1 MKGEKFG
8 GGENEA
14 PQKSPEELRQE
25 KMAKIRAELP
35 IGSTYKPS
43 DEKLNPIKDE
53 ISAQESGEHSM
64 LYSNK
69 EGKLGLISD
78 YQDVLEANEQT
89 NSEALKDRPDI
100 KKVLDDFVLQL
111 SLVDA
116 SNGKILDGSEK
127 SRQFCD
133 SLDKINSFTK
143 DDERAKNAIT
153 AALGAVYNMGNA
165 LKLMKSNYDV
175 LNEAPAEDSNENET
189 PESEQQT
196 SQESVEQT
204 RENMKALT
212 GNIEA
217 LFKKVGSFDNAFL
230 ESYSTAK
237 KELEEDIIDP
247 NIVQQMIKEMA
258 ENYKA
263 ETQIITELSKAVSD
277 ARDMI
282 NNQDALSQ
290 KEREDYDNIIKNFE
304 DTINRAGPLIEGNN
318 RFLNTIKN
326 KFEQLGYV
334 LEADE
339 EEPEPEEDASNE
351 AEDAAKEEEKREQA
365 KKITA
370 AIEGAH
376 QDIMKAVKNYEYLQ
390 ERYNYYRNQAN
401 AILDYGGDLDDARQF
416 IRRAAEHNDE
426 LAAVVGG
433 MENNTNEM
441 FHALKSGEGVLDSHK
456 ADAYNEAIRKTAD
469 VVEGLKEQGRQR
481 NGQVEDMEQSLRR
494 LRYRSEY

>member
-1 MKGEKFG
+1 
-8 GGENEA
+8 
-14 PQKSPEELRQE
+14 
-25 KMAKIRAELP
+25 
-35 IGSTYKPS
+35 
-43 DEKLNPIKDE
+43 
-53 ISAQESGEHSM
+53 M
-64 LYSNK
+64 LYTNK

-89 NSEALKDRPDI
+89 NSEVLKDRPDI

-116 SNGKILDGSEK
+116 SNGKVLDGSEK

-133 SLDKINSFTK
+133 SLDKINSFTN
-143 DDERAKNAIT
+143 DDERAKNVIT
-153 AALGAVYNMGNA
+153 AALGAVYSMGNA

-175 LNEAPAEDSNENET
+175 LNEALAEESNENET

-204 RENMKALT
+204 RENMKTLT
-212 GNIEA
+212 DNMEA
-217 LFKKVGSFDNAFL
+217 SLKKVGSFDNDFL

-237 KELEEDIIDP
+237 EELAEDIIDP
-247 NIVQQMIKEMA
+247 NKVQQMIKKMA
-258 ENYKA
+258 ENYQA

-277 ARDMI
+277 ARDML

-304 DTINRAGPLIEGNN
+304 DTINRARPLIDGNG
-318 RFLNTIKN
+318 RFLEAIKK

-339 EEPEPEEDASNE
+339 KEPEPEEDVSNE

-390 ERYNYYRNQAN
+390 ERYYCNQAN
-401 AILDYGGDLDDARQF
+401 AILNYGGDLDDARQF
-416 IRRAAEHNDE
+416 IRRAAEHRDE
-426 LAAVVGG
+426 LATVVSG

-456 ADAYNEAIRKTAD
+456 VDAYNGAIRKTAD
-469 VVEGLKEQGRQR
+469 VIEGLKEQGRQR

-494 LRYRSEY
+494 LRFRNEY